1 MHEIAFKATIELRGY
16 NPYIAI
22 SAGQATAI
30 APGWRRPIPVLVQLN
45 GGPTPPWRINM
56 MPVGDGSF
64 YLYLDNGI
72 RKPTRTAVG
81 DEVMV
86 TLGFD
91 TEYRGGPAHD
101 MPDDLVT
108 ALLDNIAAA
117 SNWDKL
123 PPSRKKEVLRYLQR
137 LQSST
142 ARLSNLERL
151 MNVLEGQEARYLA
164 RQWKDGA

>member
-1 MHEIAFKATIELRGY
+1 MHEIEFKATIELRGY
-16 NPYIAI
+16 NPYIAV
-22 SAGQATAI
+22 SAEQAATV

-91 TEYRGGPAHD
+91 AEYRGGPAQD
-101 MPDDLVT
+101 MPDDLAA
-108 ALLDNIAAA
+108 ALRGNLAAA
-117 SNWDKL
+117 SNWEKL
-123 PPSRKKEVLRYLQR
+123 PPSRKKEVLRYLAR
-137 LQSST
+137 LQSPS
-142 ARLSNLERL
+142 ARQSNFERL
-151 MNVLEGQEARYLA
+151 INVLEGHEGRYMA
-164 RQWKDGA
+164 RQWRDGA

>member
-1 MHEIAFKATIELRGY
+1 MHEVEFKATIELRGY
-16 NPYIAI
+16 NPYIAV
-22 SAGQATAI
+22 SAEQAGAI

-72 RKPTRTAVG
+72 RKPTQTAVG
-81 DEVMV
+81 DQVRV
-86 TLGFD
+86 ALAFD
-91 TEYRGGPAHD
+91 AEYRGGPAED
-101 MPDDLVT
+101 MPNDMAA
-108 ALLDNIAAA
+108 ALRGNRAAA
-117 SNWDKL
+117 SNWEKL
-123 PPSRKKEVLRYLQR
+123 PPSRKKEVLRYLGR
-137 LQSST
+137 VRSPS

-151 MNVLEGQEARYLA
+151 LHVLEGNEGRYLA